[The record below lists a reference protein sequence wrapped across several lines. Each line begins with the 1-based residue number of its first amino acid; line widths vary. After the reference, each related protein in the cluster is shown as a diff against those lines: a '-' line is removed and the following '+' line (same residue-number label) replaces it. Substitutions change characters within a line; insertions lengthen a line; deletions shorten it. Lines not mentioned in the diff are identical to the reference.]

1 MSNVARQKSSRLL
14 DFVNLQRSETSCN
27 EAQRCDTKMAKR
39 NIGQVL
45 YNLGEIKGE
54 INTNDILKYI
64 SMSSM
69 IQIKKVCEYCGK
81 EFIAHKTV
89 TRFCSHQCAQ
99 RNYKKQK
106 REEKIEKVLEEQKHS
121 NTNQPTI
128 NSREY
133 LSCEDVADLMGIS
146 RTTVYRYCITG
157 KMNCIRMNRKI
168 FIRKSD
174 IDLLFTDNEPYEVR
188 PVEKRELTEFYTMK
202 EITEKYKVSSS
213 KVYNLV
219 NAKRIPKILRGGATV
234 YSKIHIDKHLSLY
247 AGDPDIESW
256 YSTDEIQEKYDM
268 TLQSIYSMASD
279 NVIPRKKE
287 NGRTYYSASHVDA
300 IMAQRLP
307 DITITEW
314 YTMDDIKRI
323 YGLEQR
329 YVSGLIYKNP
339 IPKIRRGNKGYYS
352 KVHFDQLM
360 AEKFPKP
367 EYYTVEE
374 AMDKYK
380 VSRDSLY
387 HFLRRNNIETIKE
400 GRIIKIPKDKIDK
413 VFENIIIS

>member
-1 MSNVARQKSSRLL
+1 
-14 DFVNLQRSETSCN
+14 
-27 EAQRCDTKMAKR
+27 
-39 NIGQVL
+39 
-45 YNLGEIKGE
+45 
-54 INTNDILKYI
+54 
-64 SMSSM
+64 MSSM

-106 REEKIEKVLEEQKHS
+106 REEKLEKVLEKQKHS
-121 NTNQPTI
+121 NVNQPTI

-133 LSCEDVADLMGIS
+133 LSCEDVADLMGVS

-168 FIRKSD
+168 FIRKAD
-174 IDLLFTDNEPYEVR
+174 IDLLFTNDEQCEVQ
-188 PVEKRELTEFYTMK
+188 REITEFYTMK
-202 EITEKYKVSSS
+202 EITDKYKVSSS

-219 NAKRIPKILRGGATV
+219 NAKRIPKVFRDGVTI
-234 YSKIHIDKHLSLY
+234 YSKIHIDEHLSLFT
-247 AGDPDIESW
+247 GDPEIESW

-268 TLQSIYSMASD
+268 KLQTVYSMVSD
-279 NVIPRKKE
+279 NVVPRKKE
-287 NGRTYYSASHVDA
+287 SGRTYYSASHIDT
-300 IMAQRLP
+300 IMAQRQP
-307 DITITEW
+307 DTNITEW

-339 IPKIRRGNKGYYS
+339 IPKIRRGQKGYYS
-352 KVHFDQLM
+352 KAHFDQLM

-367 EYYTVEE
+367 EYYTAEE
-374 AMDKYK
+374 AMAKYK
-380 VSRDSLY
+380 ISRDSLY
-387 HFLRRNNIETIKE
+387 HFIRRNNIETIKE

-413 VFENIIIS
+413 VFENILIS